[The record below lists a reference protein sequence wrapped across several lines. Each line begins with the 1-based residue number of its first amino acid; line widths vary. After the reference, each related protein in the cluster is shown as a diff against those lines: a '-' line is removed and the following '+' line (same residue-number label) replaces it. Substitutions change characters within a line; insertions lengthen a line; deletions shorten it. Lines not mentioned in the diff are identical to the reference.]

1 MCPLDLNLVLREPR
15 AEPQC
20 ERGRCTTPTGN
31 TMKSEEQHQ
40 LIQELFVLQRVAQ
53 RILEDV
59 RSFTT
64 GQSASDDVTVVML
77 CAS

>member
-1 MCPLDLNLVLREPR
+1 
-15 AEPQC
+15 
-20 ERGRCTTPTGN
+20 
-31 TMKSEEQHQ
+31 MKSEEQYQ
-40 LIQELFVLQRVAQ
+40 LIQELFLLQRVAQ

>member
-1 MCPLDLNLVLREPR
+1 
-15 AEPQC
+15 
-20 ERGRCTTPTGN
+20 
-31 TMKSEEQHQ
+31 MKSEEQYQ
-40 LIQELFVLQRVAQ
+40 LIQELFLLQRVAQ

-64 GQSASDDVTVVML
+64 GQSDSDDVTVVML